1 MSRRAKTRTKPVD
14 QTSRRGFLKASAV
27 VAGAAAA
34 QALPSNA
41 MAQGAG
47 AANPDELTRLQGQ
60 RRILLR
66 GGIVLTLDRQVGD
79 FAKADVLIEDGKIR
93 EIRPEI
99 AVSAMRPR
107 WSTRR
112 TASSFPASSIPTA
125 IPTRA
130 CCGAA
135 CQAAS
140 SIPTTTATFRTTS
153 RCTTSRRMCYA
164 GVLVTALALIDMG
177 TTTMVDI
184 SQSQPHARAQRR
196 PDRGADRRP
205 ASARSAPIRAAPG
218 PARNIR
224 RTSCGCGKPTSTH
237 RTNCSRSRMATSLDP
252 KIFEYAREVGLRSVL
267 HVRINSEPLLALGRA
282 GLLRPGDEYIH
293 CTHLNDD
300 AWRLIKDSG
309 GRTSHSPPLEMAM
322 AHGMPVDPGRARPRH
337 ASAA

>member
-1 MSRRAKTRTKPVD
+1 MPQRDGDREGSNTMSRRAKTRTKPVD

-99 AVSAMRPR
+99 AVSGDAAEVVDAT
-107 WSTRR
+107 SQ
-112 TASSFPASSIPTA
+112 SSFPASSIPTA
-125 IPTRA
+125 ILTRA

-140 SIPTTTATFRTTS
+140 SIPITTATFRATS
-153 RCTTSRRMCYA
+153 RCTTSRRMC
-164 GVLVTALALIDMG
+164 
-177 TTTMVDI
+177 I
-184 SQSQPHARAQRR
+184 S
-196 PDRGADRRP
+196 
-205 ASARSAPIRAAPG
+205 
-218 PARNIR
+218 
-224 RTSCGCGKPTSTH
+224 GC
-237 RTNCSRSRMATSLDP
+237 
-252 KIFEYAREVGLRSVL
+252 
-267 HVRINSEPLLALGRA
+267 
-282 GLLRPGDEYIH
+282 
-293 CTHLNDD
+293 
-300 AWRLIKDSG
+300 W
-309 GRTSHSPPLEMAM
+309 
-322 AHGMPVDPGRARPRH
+322 
-337 ASAA
+337 